1 MSRGSK
7 ESKNVAYL
15 DASPSPTFCESFSGN
30 DFTPREGRAA
40 SVGEKKPAGAWGGKG
55 VLCKGLCFAVSLL
68 GRKSYCWKTDFI
80 LKFGRVFFSFMY
92 SKSHFEALCFSAML
106 GLALTNKD
114 FSLIEA

>member
-15 DASPSPTFCESFSGN
+15 DASPSPALCEGFSGN

-80 LKFGRVFFSFMY
+80 LKFGRVFFFFHVLQEPFRSSVFQC
-92 SKSHFEALCFSAML
+92 HAGTCF
-106 GLALTNKD
+106 D
-114 FSLIEA
+114 